1 MSNLTIMGLDPSMNN
16 FGMVVGKLDLD
27 TGELSNVYLS
37 LSSPSKTTDK
47 KTVRQ
52 NSKDLDH
59 ARQQYNNLH
68 NFIEI
73 HKPDLVCVEIP
84 VGSQSARA
92 MASYGMCIGVI
103 ASINLPLI
111 QVTPTE
117 VKMAAVKSKT
127 ATKQEMIDW
136 ATKLC
141 PDASSWL
148 THKSKGVLTLTQ
160 ANEHLADALAAICAG
175 VKTDQF
181 KLIASVRRK

>member
-1 MSNLTIMGLDPSMNN
+1 MGLDPSMNN

-27 TGELSNVYLS
+27 TGVLSDLTLS
-37 LSSPSKTTDK
+37 LSSPSKPTDK

-59 ARQQYNNLH
+59 ARNQYQNLH
-68 NFIEI
+68 DFIN
-73 HKPDLVCVEIP
+73 HHNPDLVCVEIP

-92 MASYGMCIGVI
+92 MASYGMCIGI
-103 ASINLPLI
+103 LASINTPLI

-136 ATKLC
+136 AANMY
-141 PDASSWL
+141 PEASWL

-160 ANEHLADALAAICAG
+160 ANEHLADALAAIYAG